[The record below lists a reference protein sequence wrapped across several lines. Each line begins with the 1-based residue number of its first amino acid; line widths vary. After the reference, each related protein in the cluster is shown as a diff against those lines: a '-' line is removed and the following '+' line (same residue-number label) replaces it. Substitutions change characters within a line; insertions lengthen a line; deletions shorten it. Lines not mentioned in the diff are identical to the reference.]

1 MISDQEAQAA
11 RITIPAMSTPPC
23 LGPSATAP
31 AADAVPLEP
40 TVSPARVAPDL
51 TGPRRPAE
59 SDRRPGLGH
68 TVTAGRR
75 IVDRSAPGC
84 GETMRHR
91 SPTARRRPRT
101 VLSTA
106 RSPAVHSGG

>member
-11 RITIPAMSTPPC
+11 RTTIPAVSAPPR
-23 LGPSATAP
+23 LSPSATAS
-31 AADAVPLEP
+31 AADAVPLAP
-40 TVSPARVAPDL
+40 TVPPARVAPDL

-59 SDRRPGLGH
+59 TGRRPGLGH

-75 IVDRSAPGC
+75 IGDRSAPGC
-84 GETMRHR
+84 GETMRHGPR
-91 SPTARRRPRT
+91 AAPRRART
-101 VLSTA
+101 VLSAA